1 MGDSDFGTP
10 SFGNKILVVLEKFF
24 MLLPKE
30 MGPSGRNLSDSL
42 KDLLAPGKLL
52 NLR

>member
-1 MGDSDFGTP
+1 M
-10 SFGNKILVVLEKFF
+10 

-30 MGPSGRNLSDSL
+30 MGPSERNLSGCL
-42 KDLLAPGKLL
+42 KDLLTTGKLL